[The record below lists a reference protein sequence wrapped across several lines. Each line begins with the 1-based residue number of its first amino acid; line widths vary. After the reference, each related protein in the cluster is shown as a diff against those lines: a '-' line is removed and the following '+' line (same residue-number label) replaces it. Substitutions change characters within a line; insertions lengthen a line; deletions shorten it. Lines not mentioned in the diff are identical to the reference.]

1 MKKLTVKIISLV
13 IMAVLLVSC
22 FGVLAYAVTDRI
34 ANSKYNLVKDGK
46 SDYIIAIPLDADT
59 DLKTA
64 ASELVTMLEMST
76 GVKLESI
83 TEDRLNG
90 RTEKIISLGNT
101 ALFAESGI
109 KLSDYDIG
117 NRGYVLKTIDSN
129 VFIAANMSF
138 GVLCGVYDMLT
149 ATIGYEAYAD
159 DEIVVN
165 KLDTVPLLEFDEH
178 FKPLIDNRQIS
189 CYELRN
195 SYIYSC
201 RMKLTQQ
208 NSQWSSFAHTTI
220 TVFCPTS
227 PYAQTHPAWY
237 GNSGNKQICYGLAI
251 EQNDEAGEGKALFDH
266 LVEQV
271 YSNLTNSGG
280 INKQYIMI
288 GQEDNYVTCTCDRCL
303 RIMNEYGGASNGGF
317 SAIQIELTNMIAE
330 AVDEKL
336 AAIGDPRTVQ
346 YGTFAYQTSRSAPA
360 VWSNAQGK
368 YVPSSDRFRMR
379 DNTFVL
385 YAPIEMDFGRPI
397 TDPGNSG
404 VYSDLIKWRDIL
416 AYDNENNHI
425 GEEGVNTAD
434 NMMIWAYCIPRNMFI
449 PYQNFGQY
457 AEYYQAFAECGA
469 GYIYDQSYGKT
480 GLAAFNAFKIYTQS
494 KAMYSSEYDYNELAY
509 KFIHQYFDIGGEA
522 MYEYYNYMI
531 SYYAYL
537 QEYKN
542 LPGAVMTFID
552 TKDFWSVPV
561 LKKIIDYID
570 KAIEDIEPLKE
581 SNPDRY
587 QTVYNR
593 LMREKCFPMYIMFQ
607 LYENQM
613 TQAEKVEY
621 VLALEKYTKMYDMTF
636 TYENVDNVED
646 NIAMWKENAGLGE

>member
-1 MKKLTVKIISLV
+1 MNRKSVKIISLIV
-13 IMAVLLVSC
+13 TALLLMGC
-22 FGVLAYAVTDRI
+22 FGGVVYATITSLGD
-34 ANSKYNLVKDGK
+34 SDYNLVEDGK
-46 SDYIIAIPLDADT
+46 SDYIIAIPVDADT

-76 GVKLESI
+76 GVKLESVN
-83 TEDRLNG
+83 EDRLNG

-101 ALFAESGI
+101 ELFEGTGI
-109 KLSDYDIG
+109 NLADYDIG
-117 NRGYVLKTIDSN
+117 NRGYVIKTIDSN
-129 VFIAANMSF
+129 LFIASNMSF

-149 ATIGYEAYAD
+149 ETIGYEAYAD
-159 DEIVVN
+159 DEIVVD
-165 KLDTVPLLEFDEH
+165 KLSTVPLLKFDAH

-189 CYELRN
+189 YYELKN
-195 SYIYSC
+195 SYIYSA

-208 NSQWSSFAHTTI
+208 QTQWSAFAHTTI
-220 TVFCPTS
+220 TVYCPIS

-251 EQNDEAGEGKALFDH
+251 EQDDAAGEGKALFEH

-271 YSNLTNSGG
+271 YSCLTNSGG
-280 INKQYIMI
+280 INKEYIMI
-288 GQEDNYVTCTCDRCL
+288 GQEDNYITCTCEKCL
-303 RIMNEYGGASNGGF
+303 RIMNEYGGPANGGF
-317 SAIQIELTNMIAE
+317 AAIQIELTNMIAE
-330 AVDEKL
+330 AVDKKL
-336 AAIGDPRTVQ
+336 AEIGDTRTIQ

-360 VWSNAQGK
+360 VWSDAEGK

-385 YAPIEMDFGRPI
+385 YAPIEMDFSRPI
-397 TDPGNSG
+397 TDPANSG
-404 VYSDLIKWRDIL
+404 ILSDLTKWSDIL
-416 AYDNENNHI
+416 EYDNENNHV
-425 GEEGVNTAD
+425 GEEGVNTSD

-457 AEYYQAFAECGA
+457 AEYYQAFAEHGA
-469 GYIYDQSYGKT
+469 GYIYDQAYGKT

-494 KAMYSSEYDYNELAY
+494 KALYSNEYDHNELAY
-509 KFIHQYFDIGGEA
+509 DFIHQYYDLGGEA

-537 QEYKN
+537 QKNEN

-552 TKDFWSVPV
+552 TKNFWSVPV
-561 LKKIIDYID
+561 LTKIIEYID
-570 KAIEDIEPLKE
+570 QAIEDIEPLKE
-581 SNPDRY
+581 SDPVRY
-587 QTVYNR
+587 ETVYNR

-607 LYENQM
+607 LYENEM

-621 VLALEKYTKMYDMTF
+621 VLALEKYTKMFDMTF
-636 TYENVDNVED
+636 TYENVNNVED
-646 NIAMWKENAGLGE
+646 NIATWKANAGL